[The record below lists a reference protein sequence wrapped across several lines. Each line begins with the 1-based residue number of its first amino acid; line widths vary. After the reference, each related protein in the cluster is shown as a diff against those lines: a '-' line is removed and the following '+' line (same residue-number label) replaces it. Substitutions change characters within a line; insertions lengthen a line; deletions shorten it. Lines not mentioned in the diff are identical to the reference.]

1 MKYFLGIDGGQSHT
15 TALIAD
21 SSGRIL
27 GRGGAG
33 ACNHTREP
41 GGRERLI
48 TAVTKSVG
56 EALADAGLLK
66 TQPKGGTTSVL
77 NFKFASAHLAMCG
90 VPEYKIEIVN
100 ELLCADHLVVGHD
113 APGALAGALAGGE
126 GVIVLAGTGSVACG
140 VTRTGQLARI
150 GGHGYMFSD
159 EGSAFAI
166 ASDAL
171 GLALA
176 FEDRGNPGALN
187 KELLA
192 HFKRPDLK
200 TIAEDFYA
208 GQLSRDRLASFA
220 AKVGKLANRKD
231 PAAVEIMDVAGEAL
245 AEMAIACANKLGLQ
259 KGRISFGGGVFKNRV
274 VLQVFVEIVMAE
286 LPDVEIVIP
295 RFSPEVGALLL
306 AYSQAGKKVTPK
318 LLANIAETQKQSA
331 RQASKQKR

>member
-21 SSGRIL
+21 GSGRIL
-27 GRGGAG
+27 GRGDAG
-33 ACNHTREP
+33 ASNHTREP

-56 EALADAGLLK
+56 EALADAGL
-66 TQPKGGTTSVL
+66 GDSVPGAVATGCR
-77 NFKFASAHLAMCG
+77 FAGAHLAMTG
-90 VPEYKIEIVN
+90 EPEDKIEIIN
-100 ELLCADHLVVGHD
+100 ELLRADHLVVGHD
-113 APGALAGALAGGE
+113 APGALAGAMAGGE

-140 VTRTGQLARI
+140 ETRDGRFARI
-150 GGHGYMFSD
+150 GGHGYMFGD

-192 HFKRPDLK
+192 HFKRPNLK
-200 TIAEDFYA
+200 AIAEDFYA
-208 GQLSRDRLASFA
+208 GQLSRDRLAAFA
-220 AKVGKLANRKD
+220 ARVSKLANRKD
-231 PAAVEIMDVAGEAL
+231 AAAVEILDVAGEAL

-259 KGRISFGGGVFKNRV
+259 AGMISFGGGVFKTPV
-274 VLQVFVEIVMAE
+274 VLQVFAEIVLAE
-286 LPDVEIVIP
+286 LPDAEIVMP
-295 RFSPEVGALLL
+295 RFGPEVGALLL
-306 AYSQAGKKVTPK
+306 AYRQAGKKITPK
-318 LLANIAETQKQSA
+318 LLANIAETQKQSP
-331 RQASKQKR
+331 KLNPKPKRKR